1 MQQVNGI
8 QQHRRAHRPGESYDP
23 AATTVILRAFPHG
36 TLHGEGDKQGKG
48 LYDIQD
54 RVVGLN
60 RSSAAKRC
68 ILQQT

>member
-1 MQQVNGI
+1 MQQVDGI
-8 QQHRRAHRPGESYDP
+8 QQHRRAHRPGESYNP

-36 TLHGEGDKQGKG
+36 TLHSEGDEQGKG

-60 RSSAAKRC
+60 ALSAAMRC
-68 ILQQT
+68 TLQQT